1 MQNQQIEGSAYD
13 FYCESILN
21 PLSLQLRNEEENK
34 HDLGV
39 VHESWAERHSF
50 QKSITIEW
58 SLFNSPQQG
67 KEHNISA
74 TSFFPLSMKYLKWE
88 LLLSTP
94 GAMRE
99 MTYGSG

>member
-1 MQNQQIEGSAYD
+1 MQSLTWLGAVSMQNQQIEGSAYD
-13 FYCESILN
+13 FYGESILN
-21 PLSLQLRNEEENK
+21 PSSLQLRNEEENK

-39 VHESWAERHSF
+39 AQESWAERHSF

-74 TSFFPLSMKYLKWE
+74 TSFFFHCL
-88 LLLSTP
+88 
-94 GAMRE
+94 
-99 MTYGSG
+99 